1 MIKLSNFFI
10 LVISFLIL
18 AFITTNA
25 QSRVVNVAQG
35 VGTLNATIDGDT
47 TATGERNEPENT
59 VYVLER
65 DGYYLTDGSITNDGW
80 PLRIKAADGTGARP
94 IIQPAVIQGGSSTY
108 PFRPRGDF
116 YVTGLYITNM
126 DQDGLLLDRP
136 IRASADSIRIV
147 VDDCHIDYAAQAAFR
162 IDNAWNKIYITN
174 SIISNMGRMS
184 SPDNGRG
191 VDDRG
196 NDIDTLIMANNT
208 FYNLTSRIIR
218 DGGGIINYCKVDHN
232 TLVNIA
238 QRGCTIG
245 EAIEAYFTN
254 NLIINAGFLGSPTVN
269 PPAIIEIGALGQ
281 DYIDSG
287 YVQVVVVDNNNYYID
302 PSLVSTQ
309 PDSVNQ
315 VPLYDST
322 TAALV
327 AQFSTGIHNIEEDVQ
342 FTSSPNLPTDVIT
355 SWYDNAVA
363 PEDKTDMD
371 DGGGGPRPGQGVPV
385 QSPFDF
391 AYANT
396 YQSYTASSSGE
407 QIGSLTW
414 FGTTVG
420 VNDGVGSN
428 LPENFTLFQN
438 YPNPF
443 NPTTTIGYKISKA
456 SSVSLIIYNSL
467 GQVVKTLVN
476 SNQSV
481 GNYNVRWNGTNELGT
496 KVTSGIYFY
505 RLSTGE
511 YTNVKKM
518 IMLK

>member
-1 MIKLSNFFI
+1 
-10 LVISFLIL
+10 
-18 AFITTNA
+18 
-25 QSRVVNVAQG
+25 
-35 VGTLNATIDGDT
+35 
-47 TATGERNEPENT
+47 
-59 VYVLER
+59 
-65 DGYYLTDGSITNDGW
+65 
-80 PLRIKAADGTGARP
+80 
-94 IIQPAVIQGGSSTY
+94 
-108 PFRPRGDF
+108 
-116 YVTGLYITNM
+116 M

-147 VDDCHIDYAAQAAFR
+147 VDDCQIDYAAQAAFR
-162 IDNAWNKIYITN
+162 IDNSWNKIYITN

-238 QRGCTIG
+238 QRGCSIG

-254 NLIINAGFLGSPTVN
+254 NLIINAGFLGSPTDN

-327 AQFSTGIHNIEEDVQ
+327 AQFSTGTNNIEEDVQ
-342 FTSSPNLPTDVIT
+342 FTTAPNLPTDVIT

-371 DGGGGPRPGQGVPV
+371 DGGGGPRPQQGVPV

-396 YQSYTASSSGE
+396 FTSYTASSSGE

-420 VNDGVGSN
+420 VNEGVGSN
-428 LPENFTLFQN
+428 LPENYTLFQN

-456 SSVSLIIYNSL
+456 SNVSLIIYNSL
-467 GQVVKTLVN
+467 GQVVKTLIN
-476 SNQSV
+476 ANQSA
-481 GNYNVRWNGTNELGT
+481 GNYNVRWNGTNEFGT

-505 RLSTGE
+505 RLNTNE